1 MELKIFAVVAVVLAL
16 TACFHDNE
24 DGTMVIPGQ
33 PVLTFTPVK
42 TFHFSWVDVS
52 DATHYKLMENPD
64 GISGFAQVGSDI
76 PQGTQIYDHA
86 VPLYARVNAQYVLQN
101 CNAAGCT
108 DSDTVSVSGT
118 LVGSIGYFK
127 ASITDGGDY
136 FGDEVSLS
144 ADGSTLV
151 VGAPGEGGIATG
163 INGDQADNSAP
174 SAGAVYVFSRSGT
187 TWTQQAYI
195 KASNSDE
202 GDNFGSAISLSADGS
217 TLVVG
222 APGEG
227 SIATG
232 INGDQADNS
241 APSAGAVYVFSRSGT
256 TWTQQAYIKA
266 SNSDEGDNF
275 GSAISLSADSNTL
288 AVGAYREGSSSI
300 GVDGD
305 QTDNS
310 AVSAGAVY
318 VFGRIDANWSQQEY
332 LKADSINSSD
342 MFTSDYF
349 GHKVNLSGDGNT
361 LAICAP
367 HFSILPSDESRVFI
381 FSRNNMSWTQ
391 QFRIDV
397 IDVAAILNSDV
408 FNSVNLSID
417 GNTLAV
423 GVAAYRRGGFP
434 PGPGKVLIY
443 NRSELNWVL
452 GAEISAN
459 YYNSTN
465 NFGSAVTLSADGHT
479 LAVGATYE
487 GSSATG
493 INGDQTD
500 SSVVGAGAVYVFNLR
515 DTSWIQQAYIKAS
528 NTDEG
533 DSFGSALSLSA
544 DGDTLAV
551 GAIYEGSSATGINGD
566 QTDNSTSGAG
576 AVYLY

>member
-187 TWTQQAYI
+187 TWI
-195 KASNSDE
+195 
-202 GDNFGSAISLSADGS
+202 
-217 TLVVG
+217 
-222 APGEG
+222 
-227 SIATG
+227 
-232 INGDQADNS
+232 
-241 APSAGAVYVFSRSGT
+241 
-256 TWTQQAYIKA
+256 QQAYIKA